1 MKRITKYKTTDLT
14 PEILNGPVEMV
25 KDVEKENVDKIDV
38 DMTDLSTLNKDA
50 LIRLVESDRQA
61 FKNYE
66 AKLKDKE
73 ESHLRELEDISSY
86 HEKKEKDMS
95 TLIAYYERKF
105 KLLSDIITIEG
116 GNK

>member
-1 MKRITKYKTTDLT
+1 MKGITKYKTTELT

-25 KDVEKENVDKIDV
+25 NDVEKENVDKIDV
-38 DMTDLSTLNKDA
+38 DMTDLSTLNKED

-61 FKNYE
+61 FRNYE

-73 ESHLRELEDISSY
+73 ESHLRELEDIGSY
-86 HEKKEKDMS
+86 HEKKEKDMGA
-95 TLIAYYERKF
+95 LIAYYERKF
-105 KLLSDIITIEG
+105 KLLSDIINIEG

>member
-1 MKRITKYKTTDLT
+1 MKGITKYKTTELT
-14 PEILNGPVEMV
+14 PEILNGPV
-25 KDVEKENVDKIDV
+25 KPVEPTESVDKIEIN
-38 DMTDLSTLNKDA
+38 MTDLSTLTKED

-61 FKNYE
+61 FRNYE

-73 ESHLRELEDISSY
+73 ETHLKELEDICSY
-86 HEKKEKDMS
+86 HEKKEKDMGA
-95 TLIAYYERKF
+95 LIAYYERKF

>member
-1 MKRITKYKTTDLT
+1 MKGITKYKTTDLT

-61 FKNYE
+61 FRNYE

-73 ESHLRELEDISSY
+73 ESHLKELEDIGSY

-105 KLLSDIITIEG
+105 KLLSDIINIEG

>member
-61 FKNYE
+61 FRNYE
-66 AKLKDKE
+66 TKLKDKE
-73 ESHLRELEDISSY
+73 ESHLRELEDIGSY

-105 KLLSDIITIEG
+105 KLLSDIINIEG

>member
-1 MKRITKYKTTDLT
+1 MKKEFKDFVEELKNGLNDFIT
-14 PEILNGPVEMV
+14 PETS
-25 KDVEKENVDKIDV
+25 KENVDKIDV

-61 FKNYE
+61 FRNYE

-73 ESHLRELEDISSY
+73 ESHLKELEDISSY
-86 HEKKEKDMS
+86 HEKKEKDMGV
-95 TLIAYYERKF
+95 LIAYYERKF

>member
-1 MKRITKYKTTDLT
+1 MKGITKYKTTDLT

-61 FKNYE
+61 FRNYE

-73 ESHLRELEDISSY
+73 ESHLRELEDIGSY

-105 KLLSDIITIEG
+105 KLLSDIINIEG

>member
-1 MKRITKYKTTDLT
+1 MKGITKYKTTDLT

-38 DMTDLSTLNKDA
+38 DMTDLSTLNKED

-61 FKNYE
+61 FRNYE
-66 AKLKDKE
+66 TKLKDKE
-73 ESHLRELEDISSY
+73 ESHLRELEDIGSY

-105 KLLSDIITIEG
+105 KLLSDIINIEG

>member
-1 MKRITKYKTTDLT
+1 MKGITKYKTTDLT

-25 KDVEKENVDKIDV
+25 KEVEKENVDKIDV

-61 FKNYE
+61 FRNYE
-66 AKLKDKE
+66 TKLKDKE
-73 ESHLRELEDISSY
+73 ESHLRELEDIGSY

-105 KLLSDIITIEG
+105 KLLSDIINIEG

>member
-61 FKNYE
+61 FRNYE

-73 ESHLRELEDISSY
+73 ESHLRELEDIGSY

-105 KLLSDIITIEG
+105 KLLSDIINIEG